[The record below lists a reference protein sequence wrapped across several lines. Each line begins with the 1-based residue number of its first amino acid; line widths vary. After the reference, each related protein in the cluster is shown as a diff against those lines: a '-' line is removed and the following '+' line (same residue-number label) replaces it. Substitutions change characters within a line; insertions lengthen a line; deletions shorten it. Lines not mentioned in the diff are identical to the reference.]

1 MCVERKPSS
10 IPHRLTPV
18 AFVALMAPTAI
29 ASATARDSW
38 IARILLAMAALGVLF
53 GIVALLK
60 AAALRRMPRLV
71 IDETGLHDFDWWPRG
86 PLVIPWEAIDFICP
100 TPFPGLT
107 PQIRQKHAVP
117 EPMHLSLH
125 IRLRDPSSF
134 WGAAGS
140 QRWLGAGSCGSHD
153 IDLLPLS
160 TLPLPL
166 DDLYDVLRRRSRFEL
181 VVFEL

>member
-1 MCVERKPSS
+1 MRKG
-10 IPHRLTPV
+10 L
-18 AFVALMAPTAI
+18 LAI
-29 ASATARDSW
+29 AFAWLFLGVPPGIAGAAPGGSRS
-38 IARILLAMAALGVLF
+38 ARIGLLALAGSVIGLGACLLFKMAALRGT
-53 GIVALLK
+53 
-60 AAALRRMPRLV
+60 PRLV
-71 IDETGLHDFDWWPRG
+71 IDETGIHDFDWWPRG

-100 TPFPGLT
+100 TPFSGG
-107 PQIRQKHAVP
+107 VP

-134 WGAAGS
+134 WGAAGR
-140 QRWLGAGSCGSHD
+140 QRWLGARSHGSHD

-181 VVFEL
+181 LLFDWPDSSGPQDDD